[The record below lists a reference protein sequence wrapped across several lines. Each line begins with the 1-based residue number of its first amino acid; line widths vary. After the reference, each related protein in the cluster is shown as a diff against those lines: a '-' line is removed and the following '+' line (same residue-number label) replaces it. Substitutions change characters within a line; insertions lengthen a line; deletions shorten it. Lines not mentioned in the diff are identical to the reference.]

1 MRALAIVGPT
11 ASGKT
16 ALSLTL
22 AERLG
27 GEILSCDSMQIY
39 RGMDIGTAKADDR
52 ERSRVRHHLLDL
64 VDPGVPFSAADYA
77 AEAERVLADVTS
89 RGRLPIFCGGTGLYL
104 KAVLEGRHSDIPGS
118 DPALRERLTKEGT
131 APGGADRLW
140 ERLLALDPESAL
152 AIPRQNLR
160 RVIRAL
166 EIYELT
172 GRTKSELDAAS
183 REKPR
188 LIDCFTVGLRFSDR
202 SLLCRRIDERVD
214 KMMAEG
220 LLEEVKR
227 LSDSGGLSPG
237 STAAQ
242 AIGYRQL
249 LPHLSGE
256 ISLELAVSA
265 VKTATRQYAKRQMT
279 WFRSDPTVHW
289 LDADENGRVRNAE
302 ELAEVILPEIHAFLS
317 QK

>member
-64 VDPGVPFSAADYA
+64 VDPGTPFSAADYA

-214 KMMAEG
+214 KMMTEG

-227 LSDSGGLSPG
+227 LSDGGGLSPG

-256 ISLELAVSA
+256 ISLELAISA

-302 ELAEVILPEIHAFLS
+302 ELAEAVLPEIHAFLS

>member
-1 MRALAIVGPT
+1 VRALAIVGPT

-39 RGMDIGTAKADDR
+39 RTMDIGTAKADDR
-52 ERSRVRHHLLDL
+52 ERRRVRHHLLDL
-64 VDPGVPFSAADYA
+64 VDPGTPFSAADYA

-214 KMMAEG
+214 KMMTEG

-227 LSDSGGLSPG
+227 LSDGGGLSPG

-256 ISLELAVSA
+256 ISLELAVGA

-302 ELAEVILPEIHAFLS
+302 ELAEAVLPEIHAFLS

>member
-52 ERSRVRHHLLDL
+52 ERRRVRHHLLDL
-64 VDPGVPFSAADYA
+64 VDPGTPFSAADYA

-118 DPALRERLTKEGT
+118 DPALRERLTKEGA

-214 KMMAEG
+214 KMMTEG